1 MSDDNRHWSGA
12 KVNRDDIIAEL
23 RAHEQELRAA
33 GVRGLS
39 LVGSAARGEQRA
51 DSDIDVLVRLAPEVM
66 DAGFAYFGRIDA
78 IVHRLEALLK
88 RPVEVIVEPVQKE
101 RLRYALDR
109 DRAVAF

>member
-1 MSDDNRHWSGA
+1 
-12 KVNRDDIIAEL
+12 VNRDDIIAEL
-23 RAHEQELRAA
+23 RAHEPELRAA
-33 GVRGLS
+33 GVRSLS

-51 DSDIDVLVRLAPEVM
+51 DSDIDVLVGLAPEVT

-78 IVHRLEALLK
+78 LVHRLEALLK

-101 RLRYALDR
+101 RLRRALDK

>member
-1 MSDDNRHWSGA
+1 M
-12 KVNRDDIIAEL
+12 NRDDIIAGL
-23 RAHEQELRAA
+23 RAHEPELRAA
-33 GVRGLS
+33 GVRSLS

-51 DSDIDVLVRLAPEVM
+51 DSDIDVLVGLAPEVT

-78 IVHRLEALLK
+78 LVHRLEALLK

-101 RLRYALDR
+101 RLRRALDK